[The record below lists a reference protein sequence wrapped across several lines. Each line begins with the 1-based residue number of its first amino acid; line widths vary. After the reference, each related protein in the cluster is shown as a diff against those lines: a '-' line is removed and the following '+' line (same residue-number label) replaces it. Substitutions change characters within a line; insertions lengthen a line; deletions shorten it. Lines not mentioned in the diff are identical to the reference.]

1 MSNEADMKAIDDFM
15 RRTAPVTPEATQLRQ
30 SWLTWYPTLGWW
42 DINYSQTVR
51 DEASTR
57 RNKFNLANAIT
68 PAQKQQVVNVITKS
82 HDVKGPVL
90 PTGEVGTQ
98 IKKPTA
104 TAVLQGNHPVIKE
117 GSKGPA
123 VVEWQTI
130 IGVKADGNF
139 GPGTKSATIAWQKTH
154 KDVEGK
160 PLVADGIV
168 GAKSWNAALGGK
180 APDAAPVK
188 EEPSFLSAL
197 NPFASKPSTTP
208 VAVATTAKPKPSTKA
223 PVTSTA
229 KPAPKPTPTTPAG
242 TSTPIAVASTG
253 GSAPAKTNPILVAK
267 AGMFDAFEKV
277 PLWAKIAGFVGAVGV
292 IVFGRNAKMV
302 DYSTGRTVKRRR
314 A

>member
-1 MSNEADMKAIDDFM
+1 MSNEADIKAIDDYM
-15 RRTAPVTPEATQLRQ
+15 RRTAPVTPGATQLRQ

-42 DINYSQTVR
+42 DLNYSQAVK

-57 RNKFNLANAIT
+57 RNKFNLANTTTA
-68 PAQKQQVVNVITKS
+68 AQKQQVVNVITKS
-82 HDVKGPVL
+82 ADVKGPVL

-98 IKKPTA
+98 IKKPTSN
-104 TAVLQGNHPVIKE
+104 AVLQGNHPVIKE

-123 VVEWQTI
+123 VIEWQTL

-139 GPGTKSATIAWQKTH
+139 GPGTKSATIGWQKTH
-154 KDVEGK
+154 TDVEGK
-160 PLVADGIV
+160 PLVADGVV
-168 GAKSWNAALGGK
+168 GAKTWNAALGGK

-188 EEPSFLSAL
+188 EESSFLSAL

-208 VAVATTAKPKPSTKA
+208 VAVATTAKPKPSAKP

-229 KPAPKPTPTTPAG
+229 TPAG
-242 TSTPIAVASTG
+242 TSTPIAVASSG
-253 GSAPAKTNPILVAK
+253 GSGQGTTVATNPIQVAK
-267 AGMFDAFEKV
+267 AGMFDAFDKV

-302 DYSTGRTVKRRR
+302 DYSTGRTIKRRPR
-314 A
+314 AA